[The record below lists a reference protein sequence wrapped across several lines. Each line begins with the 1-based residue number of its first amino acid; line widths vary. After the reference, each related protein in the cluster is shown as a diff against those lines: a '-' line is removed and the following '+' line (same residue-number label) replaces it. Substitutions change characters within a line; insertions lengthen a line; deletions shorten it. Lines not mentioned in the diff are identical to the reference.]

1 MTTSDAR
8 IERLED
14 TFGEIRDRLD
24 RMDERFDRTNARID
38 HLYDQMSI
46 GFDRVYARFD
56 HVNERLGGIEDRAAK
71 QYRWLAGI
79 VITMSAG
86 MIASTIT
93 IAVAVLS
100 KL

>member
-1 MTTSDAR
+1 
-8 IERLED
+8 
-14 TFGEIRDRLD
+14 
-24 RMDERFDRTNARID
+24 MDERFERMDARFDQLYEQMATGFDRTNARTD
-38 HLYDQMSI
+38 NLHDQMAI

-56 HVNERLGGIEDRAAK
+56 HVNERLGRIEDRSAS

-86 MIASTIT
+86 MIASTVT
-93 IAVAVLS
+93 IAVAVIS

>member
-1 MTTSDAR
+1 MATGFDRANARSDQLNDQMA
-8 IERLED
+8 
-14 TFGEIRDRLD
+14 TG
-24 RMDERFDRTNARID
+24 FDRTNSRID
-38 HLYDQMSI
+38 SLHGQMAI
-46 GFDRVYARFD
+46 GFD
-56 HVNERLGGIEDRAAK
+56 HVNVRLDRIEGRAAN

-93 IAVAVLS
+93 IAVAVIG